1 MFISHHQAGEA
12 TMARSESLGEKR
24 SVSLR
29 GGTIDYRERGA
40 GRPVLFVHGLM
51 VNADLWRAVV
61 PIVAAAGY
69 RCLAPDWP
77 LGAHQRPMSPAADL
91 SPPGVAIMIDEF
103 LAALDLTDVTV
114 VANDTGG
121 ALVQLLLARRPERVG
136 RVVLTSCDALERFFP
151 PVFGY
156 LPRSARLPGA
166 VWLLAQ
172 SLRLPAVRRLP
183 IAFGWLTV
191 RPLPAELVESYL
203 APSRRS
209 AAIRRDLRRFLRG
222 VHRRHTLAA
231 ARELARF
238 PRPVLLA
245 WAADDRIFPVSLA
258 RRLADVFP
266 DARLHL
272 VPGSRTL
279 VPEDQPAAL
288 GELIVDFARSTATA
302 STTDGGQPAGPV
314 QE

>member
-1 MFISHHQAGEA
+1 
-12 TMARSESLGEKR
+12 MAQSESLGERR
-24 SVSLR
+24 SVPVR

-40 GRPVLFVHGLM
+40 GPPVLFVHGLM
-51 VNADLWRAVV
+51 VNADLWRAVL
-61 PIVAAAGY
+61 PMVAEAGY

-77 LGAHQRPMSPAADL
+77 LGAHQRPMSPTADL
-91 SPPGVAIMIDEF
+91 SPPGVADMIEEF
-103 LAALDLTDVTV
+103 LAALELTDVTV

-136 RVVLTSCDALERFFP
+136 RVVLTSCDAFDQFFP
-151 PVFGY
+151 PLFRY
-156 LPRSARLPGA
+156 LPISARLPGSI
-166 VWLLAQ
+166 WLLVQ
-172 SLRLPAVRRLP
+172 SLRLPVVRRLP

-191 RPLPAELVESYL
+191 RPMPAELVESYL

-231 ARELARF
+231 VPELARF

-245 WAADDRIFPVSLA
+245 WGADDRVFPVSLA

-266 DARLHL
+266 DARLQL
-272 VPGSRTL
+272 VPGSRTF

-288 GELIVDFARSTATA
+288 GELIVDFARSVAA
-302 STTDGGQPAGPV
+302 PTTDGGEPAGPAPA
-314 QE
+314 